1 MGLFQI
7 KPDIHYGANS
17 LDILRTLE
25 MEKVFLVTDE
35 NMVKLKVINKV
46 TNILK
51 SRGIE
56 AKVYSDVKPDPTDE
70 EIIKGMLELSAH
82 DPDCII
88 ALGGGSPIDACKSM
102 IYFTNQIKR
111 AIGQNKK
118 PKFIAIPTTSGTGS
132 EVTSYAVVTTKDKK
146 IPLSDSEMLPDIA
159 ILNPEFIKTLSPSII
174 ADTGMDVLTHA
185 IEAYVS
191 KSRNLFTNTF
201 AIGAIKTVFADLVS
215 NFENPQLERER
226 INLQI
231 ASCMAGVA
239 FSNAG
244 LGINHSIA
252 HSLGARFHKPH
263 GRLNAVIMSE
273 VIQFNARNK
282 NAAKYYRE
290 IVEALGFSPKEDTE
304 GVEIL
309 AKAIKMRAAK
319 MGIPNS
325 LSELGIPK
333 EQYFDEMEGIID
345 QIENDMCTGENPR
358 RFSRIEMKQLLTD
371 LY

>member
-1 MGLFQI
+1 MDLFQI
-7 KPDIHYGANS
+7 KPDIYFGPNS

-35 NMVKLKVINKV
+35 NMVKLKVADRI

-56 AKVYSDVKPDPTDE
+56 AKIYSDVKPDPTDE
-70 EIIKGMLELSAH
+70 EIIKGMLELSAYE
-82 DPDCII
+82 PDVII

-102 IYFTNQIKR
+102 IYFTNKIKR
-111 AIGQNKK
+111 AMGEYKK

-132 EVTSYAVVTTKDKK
+132 EVTSYAVVTTQSKK

-159 ILNPEFIKTLSPSII
+159 ILNPEFIKTLPPSII

-191 KSRNLFTNTF
+191 KARNLFTNTL
-201 AIGAIKTVFADLVS
+201 AIGAIKTVFADLVN

-226 INLQI
+226 IDLQI

-239 FSNAG
+239 FSNAA

-263 GRLNAVIMSE
+263 GKLNAVIMPK
-273 VIQFNARNK
+273 VILFNAQNK
-282 NAAKYYRE
+282 DAAKYYRE
-290 IVEALGFSPKEDTE
+290 IAEALGFTPRDDKDGAET
-304 GVEIL
+304 L
-309 AKAIKMRAAK
+309 AKAVEMRSFK
-319 MGIPNS
+319 MGIPNR
-325 LSELGIPK
+325 LKDLEIPE
-333 EQYFDEMEGIID
+333 EQFFAEMESIIE
-345 QIENDMCTGENPR
+345 QIENDMCTADNPR
-358 RFSRIEMKQLLTD
+358 KFSKVEMKQLLTD